1 MRDRLDGLWRD
12 EDFTAWYPRDGR
24 PGLSPAQLA
33 TVCVLQFLLGLSDRQ
48 AAEAVRCRIDFKYA
62 MAMELEDPGFHHSV
76 LTDFR
81 DRLAE
86 DGRADRLLDLALMR
100 RKEAGL
106 VRERTMQRTDSTHV
120 LAAVHDL
127 TCLELIAEA
136 LRAALEEIAGISP
149 HLLDGLVDEDWGLR
163 YGRPVRLGK
172 NPTKPMTRILAT
184 GHDAVRLLEHL
195 YRHGA
200 DRASGP
206 RVQALLQIMM
216 QNYHRD
222 AAGRLRWRTAEKEG
236 GAGLPPSSRAIVS
249 SYDTSARY
257 ARHGHIISW
266 KGFAAYLTETCA
278 PDSPNVIT
286 DVATTHDSQVLP
298 CIHTRLARRGLNGG
312 GCPDAGAFCEELS
325 TVTADDLDSPR
336 PPREARHGSSTRS
349 WPPTAVT
356 APPSPAARS
365 ASAASPP
372 APTNWWCGSRPPIWT
387 GGSTPSP
394 TGRAGQA
401 SQDCAGPAAETRSS

>member
-1 MRDRLDGLWRD
+1 MRDLLDGLWRD

-62 MAMELEDPGFHHSV
+62 MAMELEDPGLHHSV

-120 LAAVHDL
+120 LAAVRDL

-222 AAGRLRWRTAEKEG
+222 AAGRLRWC
-236 GAGLPPSSRAIVS
+236 
-249 SYDTSARY
+249 SAHPHRV
-257 ARHGHIISW
+257 HP
-266 KGFAAYLTETCA
+266 C
-278 PDSPNVIT
+278 SP
-286 DVATTHDSQVLP
+286 
-298 CIHTRLARRGLNGG
+298 
-312 GCPDAGAFCEELS
+312 
-325 TVTADDLDSPR
+325 
-336 PPREARHGSSTRS
+336 
-349 WPPTAVT
+349 
-356 APPSPAARS
+356 
-365 ASAASPP
+365 
-372 APTNWWCGSRPPIWT
+372 
-387 GGSTPSP
+387 
-394 TGRAGQA
+394 
-401 SQDCAGPAAETRSS
+401 